1 MSEIS
6 YLKFEIVEKDLIA
19 ESTNPRP
26 LGLVVRGLQMAFE
39 ALEFGK
45 GFVAPLLLAGVDL
58 VLGGDVIL
66 SLGVSVELLVA
77 EEAVDFRVLPLV
89 LGLDVR
95 TNAGTR
101 KTFVTRNTKVRTS
114 TCLQRFVLF

>member
-1 MSEIS
+1 M
-6 YLKFEIVEKDLIA
+6 IA

-26 LGLVVRGLQMAFE
+26 LSLVVRRLQMAFE
-39 ALEFGK
+39 TFEFGK

-66 SLGVSVELLVA
+66 CLRVAVELLVA

-95 TNAGTR
+95 VNG
-101 KTFVTRNTKVRTS
+101 
-114 TCLQRFVLF
+114 